1 MERGL
6 LRLGRPVPPEAQR
19 LVLLFA
25 SLLTLFG
32 GISGGALALFAG
44 DLVLYPLGL
53 GAVGVVAILTGA
65 AMLAMYQ
72 LRSEFLTRHFTMVA
86 FALQLATPVLISAAQ
101 YSTGPRT
108 VLAFLLYVEVTIFSF
123 YLMPTAIAFGVIAWI
138 ALQLGIVLAIQPGYA
153 SPIAQWAFLVGT
165 IVAVGA
171 TFGGLLARALVEV
184 GRFNQ
189 LRRFLPD
196 QVATALLDSGSD
208 ELLRPHRREIA
219 VLFCDLRGFTPFASN
234 AAPEEVVELLGEYY
248 RTVAQPLQ
256 AVKATVGALQG
267 DGIMAYFNDPVP
279 CPDPAGTALRV
290 AMVVRSDLARL
301 TEDWDNKGFH
311 LGFGIG
317 IAFGYATLGTI
328 GLDTRGDYTA
338 LGPVVNL
345 ASRLCD
351 EARNGEILIDQRTY
365 GATRRFAG
373 DTAVRKL
380 TLKGYADLVTARVVN
395 GFGEKHDTGNSDTG
409 NSDTGNAE
417 AGVAQALSSG

>member
-1 MERGL
+1 MEGGAW
-6 LRLGRPVPPEAQR
+6 LRLARPVPPEAQR

-25 SLLTLFG
+25 SLLTIFG
-32 GISGGALALFAG
+32 GISGGALALFAP
-44 DLVLYPLGL
+44 DLVAYPLAL
-53 GAVGVVAILTGA
+53 AVVAVIAFVTGVV
-65 AMLAMYQ
+65 MLGLYRT
-72 LRSEFLTRHFTMVA
+72 RSAFLQRHFTLVA
-86 FALQLATPVLISAAQ
+86 YTLQLMFPVLISAAQ
-101 YSTGPRT
+101 YSTGPHT
-108 VLAFLLYVEVTIFSF
+108 VLPFLLYVEVTIFSF
-123 YLMPTAIAFGVIAWI
+123 YLMPTIVAFSIIAWI
-138 ALQLGIVLAIQPGYA
+138 AVQLGVVLAIQPGYV

-165 IVAVGA
+165 IMAVGA

-184 GRFNQ
+184 SRFNQ

-219 VLFCDLRGFTPFASN
+219 VMFCDLRGFTPFASD
-234 AAPEEVVELLGEYY
+234 AAPEEVVDLLGEYY

-256 AVKATVGALQG
+256 DVKATVGALQG

-290 AMVVRSDLARL
+290 ALAVRSDLARL
-301 TEDWDNKGFH
+301 TEEWDDKGFH

-351 EARNGEILIDQRTY
+351 EAKNGEILIDQRTY
-365 GATRRFAG
+365 GATRRLVG
-373 DTAVRKL
+373 DVAVRKL
-380 TLKGYADLVTARVVN
+380 ELKGYAALVTARVVN
-395 GFGEKHDTGNSDTG
+395 GVARQPDAGI
-409 NSDTGNAE
+409 AE
-417 AGVAQALSSG
+417 PVSSG

>member
-1 MERGL
+1 MEGGGWI
-6 LRLGRPVPPEAQR
+6 RLARPVPPEAQR

-25 SLLTLFG
+25 SLLTIFG
-32 GISGGALALFAG
+32 GISGGALALFAP
-44 DLVLYPLGL
+44 DLVAHPLGL
-53 GAVGVVAILTGA
+53 GVVAALAVITGA
-65 AMLAMYQ
+65 GMLALYRA
-72 LRSEFLTRHFTMVA
+72 RSAFLQRHFALVA
-86 FALQLATPVLISAAQ
+86 YTLQLTFPVMISAAQ
-101 YSTGPRT
+101 YSTGPHT
-108 VLAFLLYVEVTIFSF
+108 VLPFLLYVEVTIFSF
-123 YLMPTAIAFGVIAWI
+123 YLMPTIVAFGVIAWI
-138 ALQLGIVLAIQPGYA
+138 AVQLAVVLAIQPGYV

-165 IVAVGA
+165 IIAVGA

-184 GRFNQ
+184 SRFNQ

-219 VLFCDLRGFTPFASN
+219 VLFCDLRGFTPFASG
-234 AAPEEVVELLGEYY
+234 AAPEEVVDLLGEYY

-256 AVKATVGALQG
+256 DVKATVGALQG

-290 AMVVRSDLARL
+290 ALAVRDDLVRL
-301 TEDWDNKGFH
+301 TEEWDHKGFH

-351 EARNGEILIDQRTY
+351 EAKNGEILIDQRTF
-365 GATRRFAG
+365 GATRRLVG

-380 TLKGYADLVTARVVN
+380 ELKGYSDVVTARVVN
-395 GFGEKHDTGNSDTG
+395 GVAMQHDAGI
-409 NSDTGNAE
+409 AE
-417 AGVAQALSSG
+417 TISSS

>member
-1 MERGL
+1 MEGGV
-6 LRLGRPVPPEAQR
+6 LRLARPVPPEAQR
-19 LVLLFA
+19 LVVLFA
-25 SLLTLFG
+25 ALLTVFG
-32 GISGGALALFAG
+32 GISGGALALLAP
-44 DLVLYPLGL
+44 DLVAHPLGL
-53 GAVGVVAILTGA
+53 GVVALLALLTGVL
-65 AMLAMYQ
+65 MLVLYRNHSA
-72 LRSEFLTRHFTMVA
+72 FLQRHFGLVA
-86 FALQLATPVLISAAQ
+86 YTLQLTFPVMISAAQ
-101 YSTGPRT
+101 YSTGPHT
-108 VLAFLLYVEVTIFSF
+108 VLPFLLYVEVTIFSF
-123 YLMPTAIAFGVIAWI
+123 YLMPTLVALGVIAWI
-138 ALQLGIVLAIQPGYA
+138 ALQLGIVLAIQPGYV
-153 SPIAQWAFLVGT
+153 SPVAQWAFLVGT

-184 GRFNQ
+184 SRFNQ

-290 AMVVRSDLARL
+290 ALAVRSDLVRL
-301 TEDWDNKGFH
+301 TGEWDDKGFH

-345 ASRLCD
+345 ASRLCG

-365 GATRRFAG
+365 GATRALVG
-373 DTAVRKL
+373 DAAVRKL
-380 TLKGYADLVTARVVN
+380 ALKGYADPVTARVVN
-395 GFGEKHDTGNSDTG
+395 GDGGVEVSGSRSDAASLPNSA
-409 NSDTGNAE
+409 S
-417 AGVAQALSSG
+417 V